1 MPIGY
6 CKRDT
11 LSDRMFSNICCK
23 FLIFLNT
30 LEFLICFQ
38 SSDPLKTKKT
48 SSPLTSLAA
57 GLCVRKLLSFSTNL
71 FPKNGGTVH
80 TFYVCDGFMS
90 PKWCGILYGCA
101 ALRRIFSSNKSVPAN
116 GKKGFYTSY
125 LPKSEEIGG
134 IFVFLL
140 NL

>member
-1 MPIGY
+1 M
-6 CKRDT
+6 
-11 LSDRMFSNICCK
+11 
-23 FLIFLNT
+23 

-80 TFYVCDGFMS
+80 FMFATVLCL
-90 PKWCGILYGCA
+90 PNGAEYYTVAQCA

-116 GKKGFYTSY
+116 RETGFYTSH
-125 LPKSEEIGG
+125 LPKNEEIGA
-134 IFVFLL
+134 FLYSCL